1 MANQNEFAERLKN
14 LIERLNMNK
23 NSFSVKL
30 GVSPTIIHNII
41 DGRGSKPS
49 FEVLYKIVTT
59 FKNVNA
65 YWLLM
70 GEGEMLIESNEK
82 EKLVLSKSELDLK
95 NEKIALYEELLKA
108 KEETILSQKSE
119 NALLKKEIQRLE
131 EQLGN
136 NNSLF

>member
-1 MANQNEFAERLKN
+1 MANQNEFAERLKD
-14 LIERLNMNK
+14 LIEKLNMNK

-49 FEVLYKIVTT
+49 FEVLHKIVTI

-70 GEGEMLIESNEK
+70 GEGDMLIESNEK

-108 KEETILSQKSE
+108 KEETIISQKSE
-119 NALLKKEIQRLE
+119 NGLLKKEIQRLE
-131 EQLGN
+131 KEIES
-136 NNSLF
+136 NNSSF

>member
-1 MANQNEFAERLKN
+1 MANQNEFAERLRN
-14 LIERLNMNK
+14 LIEELNMNK

-49 FEVLYKIVTT
+49 YEVLHKIVTT

-70 GEGEMLIESNEK
+70 GEGDMLIQSTEK
-82 EKLVLSKSELDLK
+82 EKLVLSKSELELK
-95 NEKIALYEELLKA
+95 NEKIVLYEELLKA
-108 KEETILSQKSE
+108 KEETIVSQKSE
-119 NALLKKEIQRLE
+119 NQLLKKEIQRLE
-131 EQLGN
+131 QALD
-136 NNSLF
+136 SH

>member
-1 MANQNEFAERLKN
+1 MANQNEFAERLRN
-14 LIERLNMNK
+14 LIEELNMNK

-49 FEVLYKIVTT
+49 YEVLHKIVTT

-70 GEGEMLIESNEK
+70 GEGDMLIQSNEK
-82 EKLVLSKSELDLK
+82 EKLVLSKSELELK
-95 NEKIALYEELLKA
+95 NEKIVLYEELLKA
-108 KEETILSQKSE
+108 KEETIVSQKSE
-119 NALLKKEIQRLE
+119 NQLLRKEILRLE
-131 EQLGN
+131 QALDN
-136 NNSLF
+136 TQKSF

>member
-1 MANQNEFAERLKN
+1 MANQNEFAERLRN
-14 LIERLNMNK
+14 LIEELNMNK

-49 FEVLYKIVTT
+49 YEVLHKIVTT

-70 GEGEMLIESNEK
+70 GEGDMLIESSEK
-82 EKLVLSKSELDLK
+82 EKLVLSKSELELK
-95 NEKIALYEELLKA
+95 NEKIVLYEELLKA
-108 KEETILSQKSE
+108 KEETIISQKSE
-119 NALLKKEIQRLE
+119 NQLLKKEIQRLE
-131 EQLGN
+131 QALENTQ
-136 NNSLF
+136 NSI

>member
-1 MANQNEFAERLKN
+1 
-14 LIERLNMNK
+14 MNK

-49 FEVLYKIVTT
+49 YEVLHKIVTT

-70 GEGEMLIESNEK
+70 GEGDMLIQSTEK
-82 EKLVLSKSELDLK
+82 EKLVLSKSELELK
-95 NEKIALYEELLKA
+95 NEKIVLYEELLKA
-108 KEETILSQKSE
+108 KEETIVSQKSE
-119 NALLKKEIQRLE
+119 NQLLKKEIQRLE
-131 EQLGN
+131 QALD
-136 NNSLF
+136 SH

>member
-1 MANQNEFAERLKN
+1 MANQNEFAVRLKN
-14 LIERLNMNK
+14 LIEELNMNK

-49 FEVLYKIVTT
+49 FEVLHKIVTI
-59 FKNVNA
+59 FKTVNA

-70 GEGEMLIESNEK
+70 GEGEMLIESSEK
-82 EKLVLSKSELDLK
+82 EKLVLSKSELELK

-108 KEETILSQKSE
+108 KEETIISQKSE
-119 NALLKKEIQRLE
+119 NQLLKKEIQRLE
-131 EQLGN
+131 QQSGN
-136 NNSLF
+136 NPSF

>member
-1 MANQNEFAERLKN
+1 MANQNEFAVRLKN
-14 LIERLNMNK
+14 LIEELNMNK

-49 FEVLYKIVTT
+49 FEVLHKIVTI
-59 FKNVNA
+59 FKTVNA

-70 GEGEMLIESNEK
+70 GEGEMLIESSEK
-82 EKLVLSKSELDLK
+82 EKLVLSKSELELK

-108 KEETILSQKSE
+108 KEDTIISQKSE
-119 NALLKKEIQRLE
+119 NQLLKKEIQRLE
-131 EQLGN
+131 QQSSK
-136 NNSLF
+136 NSSL

>member
-1 MANQNEFAERLKN
+1 MANQNEFAVRLKN
-14 LIERLNMNK
+14 LIEELNMNK

-49 FEVLYKIVTT
+49 FEVLHKIVTI
-59 FKNVNA
+59 FKTVNA

-70 GEGEMLIESNEK
+70 GEGEMLIESSEK
-82 EKLVLSKSELDLK
+82 EKLVLSKSELELK

-108 KEETILSQKSE
+108 KEETIISQKSE
-119 NALLKKEIQRLE
+119 NQLLKKEIQRLE
-131 EQLGN
+131 QQSSK
-136 NNSLF
+136 NSSL

>member
-1 MANQNEFAERLKN
+1 MANQNEFAERLRN
-14 LIERLNMNK
+14 LIEELNMNK

-49 FEVLYKIVTT
+49 YEVLHKIVTT

-70 GEGEMLIESNEK
+70 GDGDMLIQSTEK
-82 EKLVLSKSELDLK
+82 EKLVLSKSELELK
-95 NEKIALYEELLKA
+95 NEKITLYEELLKA
-108 KEETILSQKSE
+108 KEETIISQKSE
-119 NALLKKEIQRLE
+119 NQLLKKEIQRLE
-131 EQLGN
+131 QALESTQK
-136 NNSLF
+136 SF

>member
-1 MANQNEFAERLKN
+1 MANQNEFAERLRN
-14 LIERLNMNK
+14 LIEELNMNK

-49 FEVLYKIVTT
+49 YEVLHKIVTT

-70 GEGEMLIESNEK
+70 GEGDMLIQSTEK
-82 EKLVLSKSELDLK
+82 EKLVLSKSELELK
-95 NEKIALYEELLKA
+95 NEKIVLYEELLKA
-108 KEETILSQKSE
+108 KEETIVSQKSE
-119 NALLKKEIQRLE
+119 NQLLKKEIQRLE
-131 EQLGN
+131 QALG
-136 NNSLF
+136 SH